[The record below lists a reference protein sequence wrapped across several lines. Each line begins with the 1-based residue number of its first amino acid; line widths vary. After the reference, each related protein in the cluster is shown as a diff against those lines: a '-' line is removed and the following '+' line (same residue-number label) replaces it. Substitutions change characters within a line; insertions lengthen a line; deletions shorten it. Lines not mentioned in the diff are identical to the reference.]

1 MKLIILT
8 GSLGSGKTTLL
19 NNLITTLPK
28 IKTSIIINEFA
39 VIGVD
44 KQSISEK
51 VIEINAGCI
60 CCSKGEELIDS
71 INKLQDTDLVLL
83 ETTGLASL
91 NNLLEVL
98 NKTKAK
104 ITNIILVI
112 DAYEYSKTRNI
123 SKLTKE
129 QIKNA
134 TTIIISKT
142 DLVTRPIIEE
152 LKKQITGKQIIQTKN
167 GKLAYNQIKKEYDIK
182 INLKKT
188 SLLQKLIPELKL
200 DKESKHIQKAG
211 IKSISFETTKK
222 INKNK
227 LENFIYTLPK
237 QINRAKGLI
246 LDDKVYNFN
255 YASGLFYIEPT
266 KKQITKSSI
275 VLIGKMN
282 RFQKIKYISML
293 DNLTKEKTPLI
304 DKIKSFLE

>member
-19 NNLITTLPK
+19 NNLITTLPE
-28 IKTSIIINEFA
+28 IRTSIIINEFA

-44 KQSISEK
+44 KESVNEK
-51 VIEINAGCI
+51 VIEVNAGCV

-71 INKLQDTDLVLL
+71 INKLQNTDLVLL

-104 ITNIILVI
+104 ITNIVLVI
-112 DAYEYSKTRNI
+112 DAYAYTQTKGL

-142 DLVTRPIIEE
+142 DLVTKSTITEITKEIEGKEII
-152 LKKQITGKQIIQTKN
+152 LTKN
-167 GKLAYNQIKKEYDIK
+167 GKITYDQLKKEHKIK
-182 INLKKT
+182 INPKKI
-188 SLLQKLIPELKL
+188 SLIEKLIPELKI

-211 IKSISFETTKK
+211 IKSISYETTKK
-222 INKNK
+222 INKNE
-227 LENFIYTLPK
+227 LENFIYSLPK
-237 QINRAKGLI
+237 QITRAKGLI
-246 LDDKVYNFN
+246 LDDNIYNFN

-266 KKQITKSSI
+266 KKQIQKSSI
-275 VLIGKMN
+275 VLIGKMS
-282 RFQKIKYISML
+282 RLQKIKYISML
-293 DNLTKEKTPLI
+293 DNLTQDKTPLM